1 MQKKETAPVT
11 ISRYAEKI
19 LYLQL
24 KYGDTDFTG
33 TVQNLPVEIL
43 SMERRSQK
51 KDFHGQTVEQ
61 YLMELEGDLETWC

>member
-33 TVQNLPVEIL
+33 ICGIIKL
-43 SMERRSQK
+43 SDKGESIS
-51 KDFHGQTVEQ
+51 
-61 YLMELEGDLETWC
+61 